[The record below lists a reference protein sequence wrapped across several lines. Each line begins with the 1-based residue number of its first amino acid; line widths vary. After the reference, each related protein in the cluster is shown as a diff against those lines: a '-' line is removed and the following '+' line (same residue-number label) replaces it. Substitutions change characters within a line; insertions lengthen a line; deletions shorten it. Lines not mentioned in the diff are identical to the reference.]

1 MCIRMWLNNHNNRGN
16 IWAVKKQRPKNL
28 NLFTIRFPI
37 PAIASILH
45 RMSGFFLFILIPFI
59 LWGLH
64 LSLDSQESFDSLHQV
79 FVTPGIKFL
88 IWVGLSAF
96 IYHFIAGIRHLL
108 MDIGIGEELKSGKLS
123 AVITI
128 LMAAIL
134 IILTGIWLW

>member
-1 MCIRMWLNNHNNRGN
+1 M
-16 IWAVKKQRPKNL
+16 KKQRPKNL

-45 RMSGFFLFILIPFI
+45 RISGFILFILIPFI

-64 LSLDSQESFDSLHQV
+64 LSLDSQESFDNLHQV
-79 FVTPGIKFL
+79 FVTPWVKFL
-88 IWVGLSAF
+88 IWASLSAF

-123 AVITI
+123 AILTI
-128 LMAAIL
+128 IIAAIL